1 MIVAFYRFMP
11 QAILRAVIAHME
23 LTDPDELEN
32 LLSNKPDFVIQSTD
46 KQRLVVIAYT
56 ISYPSSPLLNILT
69 PHTPLIHTLLTCSK
83 LNMAHCVASAPYE
96 T

>member
-46 KQRLVVIAYT
+46 KQRLEFIALFHIQFFHYLLST
-56 ISYPSSPLLNILT
+56 PTRTHFISGHIIWL
-69 PHTPLIHTLLTCSK
+69 
-83 LNMAHCVASAPYE
+83 
-96 T
+96 

>member
-46 KQRLVVIAYT
+46 KQRLAVT
-56 ISYPSSPLLNILT
+56 SLF
-69 PHTPLIHTLLTCSK
+69 HTRNLVL
-83 LNMAHCVASAPYE
+83 
-96 T
+96 

>member
-1 MIVAFYRFMP
+1 MIVAFYRFIP

-46 KQRLVVIAYT
+46 KQRLAI
-56 ISYPSSPLLNILT
+56 ISYPSFPLLNILNFKAI
-69 PHTPLIHTLLTCSK
+69 LRLLFLSEH
-83 LNMAHCVASAPYE
+83 L
-96 T
+96 

>member
-1 MIVAFYRFMP
+1 MKFVFFFNFSNWEKFVKQIGEIIWWIHYKMIVAFYRFMP

-46 KQRLVVIAYT
+46 KQRLAVISLFHIQVFHY
-56 ISYPSSPLLNILT
+56 
-69 PHTPLIHTLLTCSK
+69 
-83 LNMAHCVASAPYE
+83 
-96 T
+96 

>member
-46 KQRLVVIAYT
+46 KQRLAVISLFHIQVFHY
-56 ISYPSSPLLNILT
+56 
-69 PHTPLIHTLLTCSK
+69 
-83 LNMAHCVASAPYE
+83 
-96 T
+96 